1 MGKLLIIDGN
11 SIMNRAFYGLSG
23 RNMLKT
29 GSGIYTNAIYGFLNI
44 LNRYLSE
51 DGFSH
56 FAVAFD
62 RREPTFRHE
71 LYEDYKAGREKM
83 PDELAMQMPIVKD
96 IIDALGIVRVETPG
110 IEADDIIGTYA
121 RTASENDFD
130 VTILTGDKDLFQ
142 LIDDKIKVDYTSTR
156 AGSTSTT
163 IYDEDALMERYGIT
177 PSQMIDLKALM
188 GDSSDNIPGVKGIG
202 EKGATKLIKE
212 FGSVDSIYNNIQNAG
227 TQRTIDLLEKGR
239 ELCYLSREL
248 GKIKTDAKVDKP
260 LKELKKSD
268 TDEKKLKELF
278 EMLEFRS
285 LMEKFGLK
293 KERIQKKQFREVKI
307 IKDLKGLSEKLEN
320 FHGSISLY
328 FDAAKTDGIYELST
342 ISVVFDDAQIC
353 FLQNEELLKEL
364 LLADSLKRVIVFDS
378 KPLFSFYIR
387 KYITLKADVFDVSL
401 ASYLLDPD
409 GKNDDISE
417 LYHRYFNRTIKCPQE
432 QQKEQISLFE
442 EADDKNIQARCI
454 FAEAVEELGELFE
467 KKLEE
472 NELEKLYYEIELPVA
487 GILAEME
494 LNGIASDIDVLRSLD
509 QSLIKQLGELEEK
522 IMSLAGTRFNLNS
535 PKQLGEVL
543 FEKLKLPVIKKTR
556 TGYSTNAEV
565 LETLRGRHEVIE
577 HILNYRQLEKLRST
591 YSSGLISQVSSDGRI
606 YSTFN
611 QKVTSTGRLSSQ
623 DPNLQ
628 NIPVRLEQGR
638 EFRKAFIA
646 GKGNVLIDADYS
658 QIELRVLAHFSG
670 DPLMKEVYKNDE
682 DIHSQTA
689 LYIFDEENIDNITPT
704 MRNSAKTI
712 NFSVIYGISA
722 YSLSVDLGITRKEA
736 QKYIDEYFE
745 KYTGVKAYLDK
756 AIAQAKENGYVKTL
770 FGRRR
775 YLNEINSGNFNI
787 RSFWERVA
795 MNTPIQGTAADIIK
809 LAMINV
815 DQALKKGGYRAKIVL
830 QVHDELLVEC
840 PLEEKDEVQALI
852 ADKMQNA
859 CALDVPLKVDIKSGG
874 SWYETK

>member
-1 MGKLLIIDGN
+1 
-11 SIMNRAFYGLSG
+11 
-23 RNMLKT
+23 
-29 GSGIYTNAIYGFLNI
+29 
-44 LNRYLSE
+44 
-51 DGFSH
+51 
-56 FAVAFD
+56 
-62 RREPTFRHE
+62 
-71 LYEDYKAGREKM
+71 
-83 PDELAMQMPIVKD
+83 MPIAKQV
-96 IIDALGIVRVETPG
+96 IDALGITRVEIPG

-121 RTASENDFD
+121 RMASGNDLD

-142 LIDDKIKVDYTSTR
+142 LIDKKIKVDYASTR

-163 IYDEDALMERYGIT
+163 MYDEDALMERYGIA

-212 FGSVDSIYNNIQNAG
+212 FGSIDGIYKDIEKAG
-227 TQRTIDLLEKGR
+227 TQRTIDLLKEGR

-248 GKIKTDAKVDKP
+248 GKIKTDVEVEKP
-260 LKELKKSD
+260 LDKLNKSEAD
-268 TDEKKLKELF
+268 KKKLKELF

-285 LMEKFGLK
+285 FMDRFDLK
-293 KERIQKKQFREVKI
+293 KDSLPKKQFRDVI
-307 IKDLKGLSEKLEN
+307 TIKDPKGLKEQIED
-320 FHGSISLY
+320 FDGSISLF
-328 FDAAKTDGIYELST
+328 FDSVKTDGMYGLST
-342 ISVVFDDAQIC
+342 ISVVFDESKIC

-364 LLADSLKRVIVFDS
+364 LTLSSLEHITVFDS
-378 KPLFSFYIR
+378 KPLFSFCMR
-387 KYITLKADVFDVSL
+387 KGAGFKASVFDVSL

-409 GKNDDISE
+409 IKNDDITE
-417 LYHRYFNRTIKCPQE
+417 LYHRYFNRMIKCPQE
-432 QQKEQISLFE
+432 EQKEQISLFE
-442 EADDKNIQARCI
+442 EADEGSIHARCI

-472 NELEKLYYEIELPVA
+472 NDLEELYYKIELPVA
-487 GILAEME
+487 KILAELE
-494 LNGIASDIDVLRSLD
+494 YNGIAVDIEVLKALD
-509 QSLIKQLGELEEK
+509 RSLIKQLGELEDK
-522 IMSLAGTRFNLNS
+522 IMSLAGARFNLNS

-565 LETLRGRHEVIE
+565 LETLRGRHVVIE

-638 EFRKAFIA
+638 EFRKAFVA
-646 GKGNVLIDADYS
+646 GKGNILIDADYS

-670 DPLMKEVYKNDE
+670 DPLMKEVYQNDE

-689 LYIFDEENIDNITPT
+689 LYIFDEENLDKITPT

-745 KYTGVKAYLDK
+745 KYTGVKAYLDN
-756 AIAQAKENGYVKTL
+756 AIAQAKEKGYVKTL

-809 LAMINV
+809 LAMIDV
-815 DQALKKGGYRAKIVL
+815 DEALKKGGYRAKIVL

-840 PLEEKDEVQALI
+840 PLAEKDEVEALI
-852 ADKMQNA
+852 SDKMQNA
-859 CALDVPLKVDIKSGG
+859 CILDVPLKVDIKSGN